1 MRKTIIVSIR
11 RKKNVKL
18 SNDLLIYLCVHEQLP
33 ISIDDYPNSIVKE
46 KSSIVN
52 IDKTA
57 SVCLSDFRR

>member
-33 ISIDDYPNSIVKE
+33 IRIDDYPNSIVKE